1 MILVNAKKQ
10 GLSFEELNEFRVRDF
25 VEFSNIYYDNQATN
39 STNNNY
45 VKEPTQKDI
54 DKLLS

>member
-45 VKEPTQKDI
+45 VKESTQKDI